1 MYRKSNTTRCFGT
14 FFFVLLGKTDKSSQK
29 SVGKTDKSSQKSV
42 GKTDKSSRKSIGKT
56 DKSSQKNLRVQD
68 NAKELFV
75 RSNDSVSV
83 FNDESYIRVYDSG
96 KEMLRKPIIDFRK
109 SPSIV
114 FDVIRQCIMK

>member
-1 MYRKSNTTRCFGT
+1 MLEKRTKGGKKSI
-14 FFFVLLGKTDKSSQK
+14 
-29 SVGKTDKSSQKSV
+29 

-75 RSNDSVSV
+75 KINDSVSV

>member
-14 FFFVLLGKTDKSSQK
+14 FFCFLGKTDKSRRK
-29 SVGKTDKSSQKSV
+29 SIGKTDKN
-42 GKTDKSSRKSIGKT
+42 SRKSVGKT

-75 RSNDSVSV
+75 KINDSVSV

-96 KEMLRKPIIDFRK
+96 KEMLRKPTIDFRK
-109 SPSIV
+109 FPSIV